1 MRTTRSSPWLG
12 RAALFAGVVAAVI
25 GIVGGITLDPDLT
38 NRVRDDAFYEF
49 AWAANVAAGR
59 GPTVSD
65 GVTTSGVQLAW
76 SLLLV
81 VPAWCLGPGCL
92 PWVAPWLGLV
102 LHAATACLWA
112 MRAQDRIAGACVG
125 LCLLGN
131 PLLVRECQNGQET
144 ALACLS
150 LSALWLWRRAREPW
164 FLGLAVVAV
173 LARSELW
180 LAVLA
185 LAVARHG
192 VRSARVL
199 GAPVATLA
207 VHVGC
212 NLVLGGGWT
221 PDSALPMAWLWH
233 ANHAAAGPD
242 GLATVARAWWFA
254 RPVLLGGPWAL
265 ASAFGL
271 GIAVFAV
278 ARGMV
283 PRRWRAA
290 PAVGVAIAAGLGAE
304 DIATAAWA
312 ALLLAALP
320 ANGRRPPPREL
331 TLLLAA
337 MVGILI
343 LHWAIRWY
351 PRDYY
356 AAPLAIPAA
365 AAVLRF
371 GRCRAVLLAAAV
383 VQMADRRVVP
393 EPLAGQIEMAM
404 AGRHLGDVL
413 PAAERV
419 GCFNSGIV
427 TFLADASST
436 GPRRGVVN
444 LDGVVDCRAFAALQ
458 NGRLDDWLDAEG
470 VRFLLDNPVQFS
482 TDVSLP
488 HACGRWFGP
497 AFDPARD
504 LVEVARFDAPSV
516 EGARPGT
523 EAMRLFWRK
532 GRGIGP
538 VLPSSA
544 RDLGPAP
551 KGGRFVL
558 WPARSGRRL
567 EAETEDGG
575 RTQVAI
581 ADADAAYVLL
591 VPAARVGTGRLF
603 ERGASE
609 PLLTLSRL

>member
-1 MRTTRSSPWLG
+1 MRNTRSSPWLG
-12 RAALFAGVVAAVI
+12 RAALFAGAVAAAS
-25 GIVGGITLDPDLT
+25 GLVGGITLDPDLT

-49 AWAANVAAGR
+49 AWAANMAAGR

-65 GVTTSGVQLAW
+65 GATTSGVQLAW

-81 VPAWCLGPGCL
+81 VPACCFGPGSL

-102 LHAATACLWA
+102 MHVATAWLWA
-112 MRAQDRIAGACVG
+112 ARAKDRIAGACVG

-144 ALACLS
+144 ALACLC

-180 LAVLA
+180 LSVLA
-185 LAVARHG
+185 LSVARHG
-192 VRSARVL
+192 VRSTVVL

-212 NLVLGGGWT
+212 NLVLGGGWL

-233 ANHAAAGPD
+233 ATHAAAGPD
-242 GLATVARAWWFA
+242 GLATAARTWWFT

-271 GIAVFAV
+271 GVAVFAV
-278 ARGMV
+278 TRGILS
-283 PRRWRAA
+283 RRWCVA
-290 PAVGVAIAAGLGAE
+290 PAVGVAIAVCLGAE

-320 ANGRRPPPREL
+320 AAGRRPPPREL
-331 TLLLAA
+331 TLLLGS

-356 AAPLAIPAA
+356 AAPLAIAAA

-371 GRCRAVLLAAAV
+371 GRYRAVLLAAAV
-383 VQMADRRVVP
+383 VQVADRRVVP
-393 EPLAGQIEMAM
+393 EPLGGQIEMAM
-404 AGRHLGDVL
+404 AGRFLGDVL
-413 PAAERV
+413 PVAERV

-427 TFLADASST
+427 TFFADVSST
-436 GPRRGVVN
+436 GSRRGVVN
-444 LDGVVDCRAFAALQ
+444 LDGVVDGRAFAALQ
-458 NGRLDDWLDAEG
+458 DGRLDDWLDAEG

-497 AFDPARD
+497 TFDPARD
-504 LVEVARFDAPSV
+504 LVEVARFDALSV
-516 EGARPGT
+516 DGTRPGT
-523 EAMRLFWRK
+523 EAMRLFWRR
-532 GRGIGP
+532 GRGLGP
-538 VLPSSA
+538 APPTSA

-551 KGGRFVL
+551 EGGRFVL
-558 WPARSGRRL
+558 WPARSGQRL

-575 RTQVAI
+575 RALVAT

-603 ERGASE
+603 GGDFGE